1 MTYKFA
7 ALCVAAGSLAVLSGC
22 LVRSSSKTVYS
33 GRYIGTD
40 TVSQIEPGKS
50 KEDFVLAVLG
60 APTSRT
66 PLSDGAEVW
75 KWEYRKKKTSSGAVF
90 LLVDADD
97 HTETTGATY
106 VVLRESVVE
115 KVWQD

>member
-1 MTYKFA
+1 MALKYA

-33 GRYIGTD
+33 GRYIGSD
-40 TVSQIEPGKS
+40 TIGQIEPGKS
-50 KEDFVLAVLG
+50 KDDFVLAVLG
-60 APTSRT
+60 APSSKTQ
-66 PLSDGAEVW
+66 LSDGSEVW

-97 HTETTGATY
+97 HTETAGATY
-106 VVLRESVVE
+106 IVMRECVVE